1 MIACAE
7 IRYGRGI
14 SNRET
19 IHIGTFVLLGKT
31 GSRKY
36 RKILDEFIQP
46 NISHNINTFARTTEI
61 IIDYNDSMKV
71 NSMWWRGFFLQQ
83 YENLPF

>member
-1 MIACAE
+1 MLKFSDFYNGERRLTNAELNTELGFTVTQAAFLIISGMIACAE

-19 IHIGTFVLLGKT
+19 IHIGTFVLLGNT

-46 NISHNINTFARTTEI
+46 NIFI
-61 IIDYNDSMKV
+61 I
-71 NSMWWRGFFLQQ
+71 
-83 YENLPF
+83 